1 VKVNPGKTNKVAG
14 LRPAVFD
21 DAAMAATAQCRWL

>member
-1 VKVNPGKTNKVAG
+1 MKVKSERTNKVAG

-21 DAAMAATAQCRWL
+21 DAAQGGMSAV